1 LNICFDSLNTAETK
15 KNLDDNFISLRG
27 FRAIEGPKEHFSKEF
42 EAIWR

>member
-1 LNICFDSLNTAETK
+1 LIHSILLKQK